1 MTECQFD
8 FVSELLDFLAVDLE
22 HSVDNRY
29 ERFATRFIL
38 VDTFEEY
45 SVLLNWL
52 RNHCD
57 KVLNLADF
65 CSGDDVFPMLG
76 RVIETLD
83 VMEKDAT
90 ACIVGVSEFMRLLP
104 TKEVDKFFSKLVER
118 ETAKNR
124 RIYLP
129 LFRGRELLS
138 QLLEGYDR
146 VFYKETPDVLSVKV
160 FNNQLK
166 DIELTVAPFA
176 QRNVQSGVKLLNGV
190 RELFTLW
197 SNPSNVQRSTRF
209 WLKTEFAGIVKEGAS
224 SHYTVQ
230 VYKSAWDFLSD
241 KLKLV
246 AEKNLGTDEQWT
258 WLAENVEEDDDFD
271 RLASRLLNRKQYDR
285 EVVNHFWKDSTESYA
300 EAKRWLSWLWAKLSE
315 PQGSY
320 LRMAL
325 DMGDDINQFEEN
337 VALAIFDANELTF
350 DLIKERKKLLLD
362 LGSPNL
368 PKLFWEKYNKLEK
381 PESKLAVL
389 TDFTD
394 KEKCEVVRNVG
405 ELLKIKPSGES
416 WIRMLEI
423 TYPTLFNYLTGF
435 LLDDEFANKYFENY
449 RKSRIMDCVS
459 EEHAHLLQE
468 WNQEKLW
475 LYDTRHSVLEK
486 VDKQSEEIIWIDAL
500 GLEWLGVIVGSIDS
514 NDYSVECKI
523 VRAELPSV
531 TMRNNEWK
539 DENEFVRYDLDENA
553 HDTQYVFPESFV
565 KALDIIEDKVNK
577 KLREELHNSQ
587 ALILTSDHGLSR
599 FAAISNDKVP
609 TPDGYEA
616 QRGGRY
622 ASLPKGASKS
632 RISKLEQYSDVI
644 GNGDELIQLRY
655 RNFTGSAVHG
665 GEIHGGASPEEVLV
679 PVMRIV
685 KGALNIKL
693 TVETPEVELDMK
705 GRGVLVIASSVS
717 LDVPMLQIMNSSFYG
732 TYEGENKWSFLLE
745 GLRDGEYS
753 GSLYDNRRNLGG
765 VKFVIKKRGA
775 IERSD
780 DFDF

>member
-1 MTECQFD
+1 VTERQFD
-8 FVSELLDFLAVDLE
+8 SVSELLDFLAVDLE
-22 HSVDNRY
+22 HPLDDRY
-29 ERFATRFIL
+29 ARFATRLIL

-45 SVLLNWL
+45 NVLLNWL

-76 RVIETLD
+76 RVLETLD
-83 VMEKDAT
+83 DMESDAT
-90 ACIVGVSEFMRLLP
+90 ACIVGVSEFMRLVP
-104 TKEVDKFFSKLVER
+104 EKVKSFFSKLFER

-146 VFYKETPDVLSVKV
+146 VSYKETPDVLSVKV
-160 FNNQLK
+160 FSNQLK

-176 QRNVQSGVKLLNGV
+176 QRKVQSGVKLLNGV

-197 SNPSNVQRSTRF
+197 SNQSNVQRSTRF

-224 SHYTVQ
+224 SHCTVQ
-230 VYKSAWDFLSD
+230 VYKSAWDFLTD

-246 AEKNLGTDEQWT
+246 AEKNLGTEEQWT

-271 RLASRLLNRKQYDR
+271 RLASRLLNRKKYSS
-285 EVVNHFWKDSTESYA
+285 EVINHFWKDSVKNGNGP
-300 EAKRWLSWLWAKLSE
+300 KRWLSWLWAKLSE
-315 PQGSY
+315 PRGSY
-320 LRMAL
+320 LRMTL
-325 DMGDDINQFEEN
+325 DMSNDINQFEES

-394 KEKCEVVRNVG
+394 KEKCEAVRNVG
-405 ELLKIKPSGES
+405 DLLKIKPSGES
-416 WIRMLEI
+416 WIRILEI

-435 LLDDEFANKYFENY
+435 LLDEFANKYFNFY

-459 EEHAHLLQE
+459 EEHAHLLEE

-500 GLEWLGVIVGSIDS
+500 GLEWLGVIAGSIDT
-514 NDYSVECKI
+514 NEYTVECKI
-523 VRAELPSV
+523 VRAELPTV

-553 HDTQYVFPESFV
+553 HDTQYKFPDNFV

-587 ALILTSDHGLSR
+587 VLILTSDHGLSR

-616 QRGGRY
+616 RRGGRY
-622 ASLPKGASKS
+622 ASLSNTAK
-632 RISKLEQYSDVI
+632 KLKPTSLEHYPDVI
-644 GNGDELIQLRY
+644 KTEGELIQVRY
-655 RNFTGSAVHG
+655 RNFTGSPVHG

-679 PVMRIV
+679 PVIRIV
-685 KGALNIKL
+685 REALSIKL
-693 TVETPEVELDMK
+693 TVETPEVEIDIK
-705 GRGVLVIASSVS
+705 GRGLLVIRSSGS
-717 LDVPMLQIMNSSFYG
+717 LSAPMLQITNMFLEG
-732 TYEGENKWSFLLE
+732 HYEGENRWSFFLE

-753 GSLYDNRRNLGG
+753 GSLYDNGRNLGE
-765 VKFVIKKRGA
+765 VKFKVKKRGA

>member
-1 MTECQFD
+1 MTERQFD
-8 FVSELLDFLAVDLE
+8 SVSELLDFLAVDLE
-22 HSVDNRY
+22 HPLDDRY
-29 ERFATRFIL
+29 ARFATRLIL

-45 SVLLNWL
+45 NVLLNWL

-65 CSGDDVFPMLG
+65 CSGDDVFPMLSG
-76 RVIETLD
+76 VLATLD

-90 ACIVGVSEFMRLLP
+90 ACIVGVSEFMRLVP
-104 TKEVDKFFSKLVER
+104 EKVKSFFSKLFER

-146 VFYKETPDVLSVKV
+146 VIYKETPDVLVVKV
-160 FNNQLK
+160 FSNQLK

-176 QRNVQSGVKLLNGV
+176 QRKVQSGVKLLNGV

-197 SNPSNVQRSTRF
+197 SNQSNVQRSTRF

-230 VYKSAWDFLSD
+230 VYKSAWDFLDD

-246 AEKNLGTDEQWT
+246 AEKNLGTEEQWT

-271 RLASRLLNRKQYDR
+271 RLASRLLNRKKYSS
-285 EVVNHFWKDSTESYA
+285 EVINHFWKDSVKNGNGP
-300 EAKRWLSWLWAKLSE
+300 KRWLSWLWAKLSE

-325 DMGDDINQFEEN
+325 DMSNDINQFEES

-394 KEKCEVVRNVG
+394 KEKCEAVRNVG
-405 ELLKIKPSGES
+405 DLLKIKPSDES
-416 WIRMLEI
+416 WIRILEI

-435 LLDDEFANKYFENY
+435 LLDDEFANKYFNFY

-459 EEHAHLLQE
+459 EEHAHLLEE

-500 GLEWLGVIVGSIDS
+500 GLEWLGVIAGSIDT
-514 NDYSVECKI
+514 NEYTVECKI
-523 VRAELPSV
+523 VRAELPTV

-553 HDTQYVFPESFV
+553 HDTQYKFPDNFV

-587 ALILTSDHGLSR
+587 VLILTSDHGLSR
-599 FAAISNDKVP
+599 FAAISNDKAP

-616 QRGGRY
+616 RRGGRY
-622 ASLPKGASKS
+622 ASLSNTAEKIKTTS
-632 RISKLEQYSDVI
+632 LERYPDVI
-644 GNGDELIQLRY
+644 KTEGELIQVRY
-655 RNFTGSAVHG
+655 RNFIGSPVHG

-679 PVMRIV
+679 PVIRIARE
-685 KGALNIKL
+685 ALSIKL
-693 TVETPEVELDMK
+693 TVETPEVELDIK
-705 GRGVLVIASSVS
+705 GRGLLVIRSSHS
-717 LDVPMLQIMNSSFYG
+717 LSAPVLQITNMSLEG
-732 TYEGENKWSFLLE
+732 HYEGENKWSFLLE

-753 GSLYDNRRNLGG
+753 GSLYDNGRNLGE
-765 VKFVIKKRGA
+765 VKFKVKKRGA

>member
-1 MTECQFD
+1 VTERQFD
-8 FVSELLDFLAVDLE
+8 SVSELLDFLAVDLE
-22 HSVDNRY
+22 HPLDDRY
-29 ERFATRFIL
+29 ARFATRLIL

-45 SVLLNWL
+45 NVLLNWL

-65 CSGDDVFPMLG
+65 CSGDDVFPMLSG
-76 RVIETLD
+76 VLATLD

-90 ACIVGVSEFMRLLP
+90 ACIVGVSEFMRLVP
-104 TKEVDKFFSKLVER
+104 EKVKSFFSKLFER

-146 VFYKETPDVLSVKV
+146 VIYKETPDVLVVKV
-160 FNNQLK
+160 FSNQLK
-166 DIELTVAPFA
+166 DIELTAAPFA
-176 QRNVQSGVKLLNGV
+176 QRKVQSGVKLLNGV

-197 SNPSNVQRSTRF
+197 SNQSNVQRSTRF

-230 VYKSAWDFLSD
+230 VYKSAWDFLDD

-246 AEKNLGTDEQWT
+246 AEKNLGTEEQWT

-271 RLASRLLNRKQYDR
+271 RLASRLLNRKKYSS
-285 EVVNHFWKDSTESYA
+285 EVINHFWKDSVKNGNGP
-300 EAKRWLSWLWAKLSE
+300 KRWLSWLWAKLSE

-325 DMGDDINQFEEN
+325 DMSNDINQFEES

-394 KEKCEVVRNVG
+394 KEKCEAVRNVG
-405 ELLKIKPSGES
+405 DLLKIKPSDES
-416 WIRMLEI
+416 WIRILEI

-435 LLDDEFANKYFENY
+435 LLDDEFANKYFNFY

-459 EEHAHLLQE
+459 EEHAHLLEE

-500 GLEWLGVIVGSIDS
+500 CLEWLGVIAGSIDT
-514 NDYSVECKI
+514 NEYTVECKI
-523 VRAELPSV
+523 VRAELPTV

-553 HDTQYVFPESFV
+553 HDTQYKFPDNFV

-587 ALILTSDHGLSR
+587 VLILTSDHGLSR
-599 FAAISNDKVP
+599 FAAISNDKAP

-616 QRGGRY
+616 RRGGRY
-622 ASLPKGASKS
+622 ASLSNTAEKIKTTS
-632 RISKLEQYSDVI
+632 LERYPDVI
-644 GNGDELIQLRY
+644 KTEGELIQVRY
-655 RNFTGSAVHG
+655 RNFIGSPVHG

-679 PVMRIV
+679 PVIRIARE
-685 KGALNIKL
+685 ALSIKL
-693 TVETPEVELDMK
+693 TVETPEVELDIK
-705 GRGVLVIASSVS
+705 GRGLLVIRSSHS
-717 LDVPMLQIMNSSFYG
+717 LSAPVLQITNMSLEG
-732 TYEGENKWSFLLE
+732 HYEGENKWSFLLE

-753 GSLYDNRRNLGG
+753 GSLYDNGRNLGE
-765 VKFVIKKRGA
+765 VKFKVKKRGA

>member
-1 MTECQFD
+1 
-8 FVSELLDFLAVDLE
+8 
-22 HSVDNRY
+22 
-29 ERFATRFIL
+29 FATRFIL
-38 VDTFEEY
+38 VDTPEEY
-45 SVLLNWL
+45 NVLLNWL

-65 CSGDDVFPMLG
+65 CSGDDVFPMLSG
-76 RVIETLD
+76 VLATLD

-90 ACIVGVSEFMRLLP
+90 ACIVGVSEFMRLVP
-104 TKEVDKFFSKLVER
+104 EKVKSFFSKLFER

-146 VFYKETPDVLSVKV
+146 VIYKETPDVLSVKV
-160 FNNQLK
+160 FSNQLK

-176 QRNVQSGVKLLNGV
+176 QRKVQSGVKLLNGV

-197 SNPSNVQRSTRF
+197 SNQSNVQRSTRF

-230 VYKSAWDFLSD
+230 VYKSAWDFLTD

-246 AEKNLGTDEQWT
+246 AEKNLGTEEQWT

-271 RLASRLLNRKQYDR
+271 RLASRLLNRKKYSS
-285 EVVNHFWKDSTESYA
+285 EVINHFWKDSVKNGNGP
-300 EAKRWLSWLWAKLSE
+300 KRWLSWLWAKLSE

-320 LRMAL
+320 LRMTL
-325 DMGDDINQFEEN
+325 DMSNDINQFEES

-362 LGSPNL
+362 LGPPNL

-394 KEKCEVVRNVG
+394 KEKCEAVRNVG
-405 ELLKIKPSGES
+405 DLLKIKPSGES
-416 WIRMLEI
+416 WIRILEI

-435 LLDDEFANKYFENY
+435 LLDDEFANKYFNFY

-459 EEHAHLLQE
+459 EEHAHLLEE

-486 VDKQSEEIIWIDAL
+486 VNKQSEEIIWIDAL
-500 GLEWLGVIVGSIDS
+500 GLEWLGVIAGSIDP
-514 NDYSVECKI
+514 NEYTVECKV
-523 VRAELPSV
+523 VRAELPTV
-531 TMRNNEWK
+531 TTENNEWK

-553 HDTQYVFPESFV
+553 HDTQYKFPDNFV

-587 ALILTSDHGLSR
+587 VLILTSDHGLSR

-616 QRGGRY
+616 RRGGRY
-622 ASLPKGASKS
+622 ASLSNTAEKIKTTS
-632 RISKLEQYSDVI
+632 LERYPDVI
-644 GNGDELIQLRY
+644 KTEGELIQVRY
-655 RNFTGSAVHG
+655 RNFIGSPVHG

-679 PVMRIV
+679 PVIRIARE
-685 KGALNIKL
+685 ALSIKL
-693 TVETPEVELDMK
+693 TVETPEVEIDIK
-705 GRGVLVIASSVS
+705 GRGLLVIRSSGS
-717 LDVPMLQIMNSSFYG
+717 LSAPMLQITNMSLEG
-732 TYEGENKWSFLLE
+732 HYEGENKWSFLLE

-753 GSLYDNRRNLGG
+753 GSLYDNGRNLGE
-765 VKFVIKKRGA
+765 VKFKVKKRGA

>member
-1 MTECQFD
+1 VTERQFD
-8 FVSELLDFLAVDLE
+8 SVSELLDFLAVDLE
-22 HSVDNRY
+22 HPLDDRY
-29 ERFATRFIL
+29 ARFATRLIL

-45 SVLLNWL
+45 NVLLNWL

-65 CSGDDVFPMLG
+65 CSGDDVFPMLSG
-76 RVIETLD
+76 VLATLD

-90 ACIVGVSEFMRLLP
+90 ACIVGVSEFMRLVP
-104 TKEVDKFFSKLVER
+104 EKVKSFFSKLFER

-146 VFYKETPDVLSVKV
+146 VIYKETPDVLSVKV
-160 FNNQLK
+160 FSNQLK

-176 QRNVQSGVKLLNGV
+176 QRKVQSGVKLLNGV

-197 SNPSNVQRSTRF
+197 SNQSNVQRSTRF

-230 VYKSAWDFLSD
+230 VYKSAWDFLDD

-246 AEKNLGTDEQWT
+246 AEKNLGTEEQWT

-271 RLASRLLNRKQYDR
+271 RLASRLLNRKKYSS
-285 EVVNHFWKDSTESYA
+285 EVINHFWKDSVKNGNGP
-300 EAKRWLSWLWAKLSE
+300 KRWLSWLWAKLSE

-320 LRMAL
+320 LRMTL
-325 DMGDDINQFEEN
+325 DMSNDINQFEES

-394 KEKCEVVRNVG
+394 KEKCEAVRNVG
-405 ELLKIKPSGES
+405 DLLKIKPSGES
-416 WIRMLEI
+416 WIRILEI

-435 LLDDEFANKYFENY
+435 LLDEFANKYFNFY

-459 EEHAHLLQE
+459 EEHAHLLEE

-500 GLEWLGVIVGSIDS
+500 GLEWLGVIAGSIDT
-514 NDYSVECKI
+514 NEYTVECKI
-523 VRAELPSV
+523 VRAELPTV

-553 HDTQYVFPESFV
+553 HDTQYKFPDNFV

-587 ALILTSDHGLSR
+587 VLILTSDHGLSR

-616 QRGGRY
+616 RRGGRY
-622 ASLPKGASKS
+622 ASLSNTAK
-632 RISKLEQYSDVI
+632 KLKPTSLEHYPDVI
-644 GNGDELIQLRY
+644 KTEGELIQVRY
-655 RNFTGSAVHG
+655 RNFTGSPVHG

-679 PVMRIV
+679 PVIRIARE
-685 KGALNIKL
+685 ALSIKL
-693 TVETPEVELDMK
+693 TVETPEVEIDIK
-705 GRGVLVIASSVS
+705 GRGLLVIRSSGS
-717 LDVPMLQIMNSSFYG
+717 LSAPMLQITNMSLEG
-732 TYEGENKWSFLLE
+732 HYEGENKWSFLLE

-753 GSLYDNRRNLGG
+753 GSLYDNGRNLGE
-765 VKFVIKKRGA
+765 VKFKVKKRGA

>member
-8 FVSELLDFLAVDLE
+8 SVSELLDFLAVDLE
-22 HSVDNRY
+22 HPLDSRY
-29 ERFATRFIL
+29 ARFATRFIL
-38 VDTFEEY
+38 VDTPEEY
-45 SVLLNWL
+45 NVLLNWL

-65 CSGDDVFPMLG
+65 CSGDDVFPMLSG
-76 RVIETLD
+76 VLATLD

-90 ACIVGVSEFMRLLP
+90 ACIVGVSEFMRLVP
-104 TKEVDKFFSKLVER
+104 EKVKSFFSKLFER

-146 VFYKETPDVLSVKV
+146 VIYKETPDVLVVKV
-160 FNNQLK
+160 FSNQLK

-176 QRNVQSGVKLLNGV
+176 QRKVQSGVKLLNGV

-197 SNPSNVQRSTRF
+197 SNQSNVQRSTRF

-230 VYKSAWDFLSD
+230 VYKSAWDFLTD

-246 AEKNLGTDEQWT
+246 AEKNLGTEEQWT

-271 RLASRLLNRKQYDR
+271 KLASRLLNRKKYSS
-285 EVVNHFWKDSTESYA
+285 EVINHFWKDSVKNGNGP
-300 EAKRWLSWLWAKLSE
+300 KRWLSWLWAKLSE

-325 DMGDDINQFEEN
+325 DMSNDINQFEES

-394 KEKCEVVRNVG
+394 KEKCEAVRNVG
-405 ELLKIKPSGES
+405 DLLKIKPSDES
-416 WIRMLEI
+416 WIRILEI

-435 LLDDEFANKYFENY
+435 LLDDEFANKYFNFY

-459 EEHAHLLQE
+459 EEHAHLLEE

-500 GLEWLGVIVGSIDS
+500 GLEWLGVIAGSIDT
-514 NDYSVECKI
+514 NEYTVECKI
-523 VRAELPSV
+523 VRAELPTV

-553 HDTQYVFPESFV
+553 HDTQYKFPDNFV
-565 KALDIIEDKVNK
+565 KALDIIEEKVNK

-587 ALILTSDHGLSR
+587 VLILTSDHGLSR

-616 QRGGRY
+616 RRGGRY
-622 ASLPKGASKS
+622 ASLSNTAEKIKTTS
-632 RISKLEQYSDVI
+632 LERYPDVI
-644 GNGDELIQLRY
+644 KTEGELIQVRY
-655 RNFTGSAVHG
+655 RNFIGSPVHG

-679 PVMRIV
+679 PVIRIARE
-685 KGALNIKL
+685 ALSIKL
-693 TVETPEVELDMK
+693 TVETPEVEIDIK
-705 GRGVLVIASSVS
+705 GRGLLVIRSSGS
-717 LDVPMLQIMNSSFYG
+717 LSAPMLQITNMSLEG
-732 TYEGENKWSFLLE
+732 HYEGENKWSFLLE

-753 GSLYDNRRNLGG
+753 GSLYDNGRNLGE
-765 VKFVIKKRGA
+765 VKFKVKKRGA

>member
-1 MTECQFD
+1 MTERQFD
-8 FVSELLDFLAVDLE
+8 SVSELLDFLAVDLE
-22 HSVDNRY
+22 HPLDDRY
-29 ERFATRFIL
+29 ARFATRLIL

-45 SVLLNWL
+45 NVLLNWL

-76 RVIETLD
+76 RVLETLD
-83 VMEKDAT
+83 DMESDAT
-90 ACIVGVSEFMRLLP
+90 ACIVGVSEFMRLVP
-104 TKEVDKFFSKLVER
+104 EKVESFFSKLVER
-118 ETAKNR
+118 ATAKNR

-129 LFRGRELLS
+129 LFRGREFLP

-146 VFYKETPDVLSVKV
+146 VIYKETPDVLSVKV

-176 QRNVQSGVKLLNGV
+176 QRKVQSGVKLLNGV
-190 RELFTLW
+190 RELFTLC
-197 SNPSNVQRSTRF
+197 SNQSNVQRSTRF

-230 VYKSAWDFLSD
+230 VYKSAWDFLDD

-246 AEKNLGTDEQWT
+246 AEKNLGTEEQWT

-271 RLASRLLNRKQYDR
+271 RLASRLLNRKKYSS
-285 EVVNHFWKDSTESYA
+285 EVINHFWKDSVKNGNGP
-300 EAKRWLSWLWAKLSE
+300 KRWLSWLWAKLSE

-325 DMGDDINQFEEN
+325 DMSNDINQFEES

-394 KEKCEVVRNVG
+394 KEKCEAVRNVG
-405 ELLKIKPSGES
+405 DLLKIKPSDES
-416 WIRMLEI
+416 WIRILEI

-435 LLDDEFANKYFENY
+435 LLDDEFANKYFNFY

-459 EEHAHLLQE
+459 EEHAHLLEE

-500 GLEWLGVIVGSIDS
+500 GLEWLGVIAGSIDT
-514 NDYSVECKI
+514 NEYTVECKI
-523 VRAELPSV
+523 VRAELPTV

-553 HDTQYVFPESFV
+553 HDTQYKFPDNFV

-587 ALILTSDHGLSR
+587 VLILTSDHGLSR

-616 QRGGRY
+616 RRGGRY
-622 ASLPKGASKS
+622 ASLSNTAG
-632 RISKLEQYSDVI
+632 KLKTTSLEHYPDVI
-644 GNGDELIQLRY
+644 KTEGELIQVRY
-655 RNFTGSAVHG
+655 RNFVGSPVHG

-679 PVMRIV
+679 PVIRIV
-685 KGALNIKL
+685 REALSIKL
-693 TVETPEVELDMK
+693 TVETPEVEIDIK
-705 GRGVLVIASSVS
+705 GRGLLVIRSSGS
-717 LDVPMLQIMNSSFYG
+717 LSAPMLQITNMFLEG
-732 TYEGENKWSFLLE
+732 HYEGENRWSFFLE

-753 GSLYDNRRNLGG
+753 GSLYDNGRNLGE
-765 VKFVIKKRGA
+765 VKFKVKKRGA

>member
-1 MTECQFD
+1 VTERQFD
-8 FVSELLDFLAVDLE
+8 SVSELLDFLAVDLE
-22 HSVDNRY
+22 HPLDDRY
-29 ERFATRFIL
+29 ARFATRLVL

-45 SVLLNWL
+45 NVLLNWL

-76 RVIETLD
+76 RVLETLD
-83 VMEKDAT
+83 DMESDAT
-90 ACIVGVSEFMRLLP
+90 ACIVGVSEFMRLVP
-104 TKEVDKFFSKLVER
+104 EKVESFFSKLVER
-118 ETAKNR
+118 ATAKNR

-129 LFRGRELLS
+129 LFRGREFLP

-146 VFYKETPDVLSVKV
+146 VIYKETPDVLSVKV

-176 QRNVQSGVKLLNGV
+176 QRKVQSGVKLLNGV
-190 RELFTLW
+190 RELFTLC
-197 SNPSNVQRSTRF
+197 SNQSNVQRSTRF
-209 WLKTEFAGIVKEGAS
+209 WLKTGFAGIVKEGAS

-230 VYKSAWDFLSD
+230 VYKSAWDFLTD

-271 RLASRLLNRKQYDR
+271 KLASRLLNRKKYSG
-285 EVVNHFWKDSTESYA
+285 EVINYFWKDSIKNGTGP
-300 EAKRWLSWLWAKLSE
+300 KRWLSWLWAKLSE

-320 LRMAL
+320 LRMTL
-325 DMGDDINQFEEN
+325 DRSNDINQFEES

-394 KEKCEVVRNVG
+394 KEKCEAVRNVG
-405 ELLKIKPSGES
+405 DLLKIKPSGES
-416 WIRMLEI
+416 WIRILEI

-435 LLDDEFANKYFENY
+435 LLDEFANKYFNFY

-459 EEHAHLLQE
+459 EKHAHLLEE

-500 GLEWLGVIVGSIDS
+500 GLEWLGVIAGSIDT
-514 NDYSVECKI
+514 NEYTVECKI
-523 VRAELPSV
+523 VRAELPTV

-553 HDTQYVFPESFV
+553 HDTQYKFPDNFV

-587 ALILTSDHGLSR
+587 VLILTSDHGLSR

-616 QRGGRY
+616 RRGGRY
-622 ASLPKGASKS
+622 ASLSNTAEKIKTTS
-632 RISKLEQYSDVI
+632 LERYPDVI
-644 GNGDELIQLRY
+644 KTEGELIQVRY
-655 RNFTGSAVHG
+655 RNFTGSPVHG

-679 PVMRIV
+679 PVIRIARE
-685 KGALNIKL
+685 ALSIKL
-693 TVETPEVELDMK
+693 TVETPEVEIDIK
-705 GRGVLVIASSVS
+705 GRGLLVIRSSGS
-717 LDVPMLQIMNSSFYG
+717 LSAPMLQITNMSLEG
-732 TYEGENKWSFLLE
+732 HYEGENMWSFLLE

-753 GSLYDNRRNLGG
+753 GSLYDNGRNLGE
-765 VKFVIKKRGA
+765 VKFKVKKRGA